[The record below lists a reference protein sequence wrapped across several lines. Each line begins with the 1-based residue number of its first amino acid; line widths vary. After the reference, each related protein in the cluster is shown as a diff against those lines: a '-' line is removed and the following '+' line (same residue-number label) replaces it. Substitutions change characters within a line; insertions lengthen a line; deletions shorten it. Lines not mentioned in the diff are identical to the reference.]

1 MNKARAYSEVT
12 SSNPDRSLLSGFAC
26 VTKTLPTIYYKFMTS
41 LTCRNYHPRLMKRM
55 IVDQGGSN
63 GDR

>member
-1 MNKARAYSEVT
+1 MNKARAYFAVT
-12 SSNPDRSLLSGFAC
+12 SGNPDRSWLSGFAC
-26 VTKTLPTIYYKFMTS
+26 ITKTLPHIYYKFMTS

-55 IVDQGGSN
+55 IVDQGGFN